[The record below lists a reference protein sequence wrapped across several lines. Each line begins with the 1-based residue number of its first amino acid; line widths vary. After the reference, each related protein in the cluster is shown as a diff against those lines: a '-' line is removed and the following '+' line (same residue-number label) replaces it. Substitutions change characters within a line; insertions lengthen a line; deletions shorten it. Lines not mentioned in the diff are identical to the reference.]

1 MEVSLGG
8 ATHGEASHAS
18 HIDEDRKVRVG
29 MFFYVLT
36 DVMFA
41 LFMVSAYVFL
51 RAANV
56 NNQWFPDGTN
66 NIDQMMPTALTAI
79 LVASGLF
86 FVMAHVNVRNGNRG
100 LTALGVVLAALLW
113 IAALVGNIYYMGHLP
128 FTQSGGGFAS
138 MYVFFTGY
146 HIYHLVF
153 GLVFVIGLTIRTLQ
167 GRYTAERHLGITTIG
182 YFWYWTVLFGVIG
195 YLLPIMLPGPLH

>member
-8 ATHGEASHAS
+8 ATHGESSHAS
-18 HIDEDRKVRVG
+18 HIDEDRKVRIG

-41 LFMVSAYVFL
+41 LFLVSAYVFL
-51 RAANV
+51 RSVNV
-56 NNQWFPDGTN
+56 NDQWFPAGTH
-66 NIDQMMPTALTAI
+66 NIDQTMPTALTAL

-86 FVMAHVNVRNGNRG
+86 FVLAHVSVRNGNAL
-100 LTALGVVLAALLW
+100 LTKLGVVLAALLW
-113 IAALVGNIYYMGHLP
+113 IASVIGNIYYMGHLP
-128 FTQSGGGFAS
+128 FTQSDGGFPS
-138 MYVFFTGY
+138 MYLFFTGY

-153 GLVFVIGLTIRTLQ
+153 GLVFVIGITVRTLQ
-167 GRYTAERHLGITTIG
+167 GRYTAERHLGFTTIG
-182 YFWYWTVLFGVIG
+182 YYWYWVMIFAVVG

>member
-8 ATHGEASHAS
+8 ATHGESSHAS
-18 HIDEDRKVRVG
+18 HVDDDRKVRIG

-41 LFMVSAYVFL
+41 LFMVSAYIFL
-51 RAANV
+51 RAVNV
-56 NNQWFPDGTN
+56 NNGWFPDGTK
-66 NIDQMMPTALTAI
+66 NIDQAMPTALIAT

-86 FVMAHVNVRNGNRG
+86 FVLAHVSVRNGNAL
-100 LTALGVVLAALLW
+100 LTKVGVVFAALLW
-113 IAALVGNIYYMGHLP
+113 IASLIGNIYYMGHLP

-146 HIYHLVF
+146 HVYHLVF
-153 GLVFVIGLTIRTLQ
+153 GLMFVIGLTVRTLQ
-167 GRYTAERHLGITTIG
+167 GRYTAEKHLGITTIG
-182 YFWYWTVLFGVIG
+182 YFWYWTALFGVVG
-195 YLLPIMLPGPLH
+195 YLLPIMLPGPMH